1 VGRKVERVRFEG
13 AMGHRLAALLERPP
27 VDPRAWAL
35 FAHCFSC
42 SKDLK
47 AVAWIS
53 RVLVEHH
60 VGVLRFDFTG
70 LGESEGDF
78 SQTNLSSNVDDVV
91 AAADYLRRRH
101 RAPRLLIG
109 HSLGGAA
116 ILAAAERI
124 PETAALATLAMP
136 SDTTHLSEGLIRMAP
151 EIEDR
156 GEAEIHLGGRTF
168 CIRKQL
174 IDDLR
179 GRTLVQSVREL
190 GRPLLVVHSAADE
203 VVGIDHAVRIFEA
216 AGHPKAFLSLE
227 GADHLLMKD
236 RKDARYV
243 ADVLVAWA
251 SRYLV

>member
-1 VGRKVERVRFEG
+1 
-13 AMGHRLAALLERPP
+13 MGHRLAALLEKPAEE
-27 VDPRAWAL
+27 PRAWAL

-53 RVLVEHH
+53 RVLVEHDI
-60 VGVLRFDFTG
+60 GVLRFDFTG

-78 SQTNLSSNVDDVV
+78 SHTNFSSNLEDVV
-91 AAADYLRRRH
+91 AAADFLRREH

-116 ILAAAERI
+116 VLAAAGRI
-124 PETAALATLAMP
+124 PEATAVATIATP

-151 EIEDR
+151 EIEER
-156 GEAEIHLGGRTF
+156 GEAEIHLGGQTF
-168 CIRKQL
+168 CIRKQF

-179 GRTLVQSVREL
+179 QQTLLRSVREL
-190 GRPLLVVHSAADE
+190 DRALLVLHSPADE
-203 VVGIDHAVRIFEA
+203 VVEIEHARRIFDA
-216 AGHPKAFLSLE
+216 AGEPKSFVSLDR
-227 GADHLLMKD
+227 ADHLLMND

-243 ADVLVAWA
+243 ADVLAAWS
-251 SRYLV
+251 SRYLT